1 MAIRPEPRADAMVPS
16 FGILLMTIRP
26 WTLAAHTALFGP
38 TSVVY
43 DLSDWAVSQT
53 SQPLRYSLVMYWL
66 ACG

>member
-1 MAIRPEPRADAMVPS
+1 MVPS

-26 WTLAAHTALFGP
+26 WTLAAQTTTFGP